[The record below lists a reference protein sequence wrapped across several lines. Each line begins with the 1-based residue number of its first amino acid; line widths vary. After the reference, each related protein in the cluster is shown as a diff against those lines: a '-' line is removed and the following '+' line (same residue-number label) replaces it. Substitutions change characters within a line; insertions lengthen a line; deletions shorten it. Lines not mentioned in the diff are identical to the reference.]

1 MVVGL
6 VFVEF
11 ALLNLTSSLM
21 RHSGVLEQSSSMGFE
36 LGLAGG
42 EVSTSP
48 VSGLMPETASIDW
61 ILLFSLLSLLGEACS

>member
-1 MVVGL
+1 MFVGF

-21 RHSGVLEQSSSMGFE
+21 RHRGVLEQSNSADFE

-42 EVSTSP
+42 EGSTSP
-48 VSGLMPETASIDW
+48 VSGLMPETASIGW
-61 ILLFSLLSLLGEACS
+61 ILLFS